1 MIESMSVSGII
12 IGGDHRV
19 FTLAEVREA
28 FPVVQRITRQAYAE
42 LDPVRQRLAR
52 LVPGHPA
59 QREVEAEYEVIV
71 RRWVGKMQRL
81 GLLVRGLW
89 LVDFDT
95 GDGFLCWRFPQ
106 LKVGHYYAYGEA
118 YTDRRPIGE
127 VVEEFDPDWA
137 HG

>member
-1 MIESMSVSGII
+1 MTEPCPGII
-12 IGGDHRV
+12 IGGEYRV
-19 FTLAEVREA
+19 FTLAEVRDA
-28 FPVVQRITRQAYAE
+28 FPLVQRITRQAHADLE
-42 LDPVRQRLAR
+42 PVRQRLAR

-59 QREVEAEYEVIV
+59 QRVVEAQYEIIV
-71 RRWVGKMQRL
+71 RRWLGKMERL

-118 YTDRRPIGE
+118 YTDRRPIDE

>member
-1 MIESMSVSGII
+1 MTDSMSVSGII
-12 IGGDHRV
+12 LGGDHRV
-19 FTLAEVREA
+19 FTLVEVREI
-28 FPVVQRITRQAYAE
+28 FPFVQRITRQAWTE
-42 LDPVRQRLAR
+42 LEPVRQRLAR

-59 QREVEAEYEVIV
+59 QRATEVEYEAIV

-118 YTDRRPIGE
+118 YTDRRPIDE

>member
-1 MIESMSVSGII
+1 MSEPWCSAEIVARD
-12 IGGDHRV
+12 DHRV
-19 FTLAEVREA
+19 FSLAEVRA
-28 FPVVQRITRQAYAE
+28 LFPLVQRITRHAYFE
-42 LDPVRQRLAR
+42 LEPVRRRMAR

-59 QREVEAEYEVIV
+59 QREVEAVYETIV
-71 RRWVGKMQRL
+71 RRWLGKMQRL

-106 LKVGHYYAYGEA
+106 LKVGHYYAYGKA
-118 YTDRRPIGE
+118 YTDRRPIDE
-127 VVEEFDPDWA
+127 VVEEIDPDWA

>member
-1 MIESMSVSGII
+1 MTESMSVSGII
-12 IGGDHRV
+12 LGGDHRV

-28 FPVVQRITRQAYAE
+28 FPVVQRITRQAYFE
-42 LDPVRQRLAR
+42 LEPIRQRLAR

-59 QREVEAEYEVIV
+59 QHETEAEYEAIV

-95 GDGFLCWRFPQ
+95 GDGYLCWRFPQ

-118 YTDRRPIGE
+118 YTNRRPIDE

-137 HG
+137 QG